1 MALEPG
7 LRNELM
13 LDHYATDA
21 CLVVSPRQIVAIG
34 GIGSTQVPQPMTS
47 AAALIVLEL
56 FVHDTDSDVAFE
68 EFRRIV
74 GGSTDGPGLRLSYP
88 AVEVMLGARR
98 LLVRETSSHQALDL
112 TAHSA
117 NVGKTLVRSI
127 ARSYEAVED
136 EPLDPTRESFE
147 SVVAELADAGLL
159 SPPRG
164 AVDWGSLR
172 RSHPICKRF
181 GFSRGTPIDRYYL
194 DKFVAQIRNRVVG
207 ATVEIGGARQNR
219 ELYRLTNVSEY
230 TAIDAEAHDYV
241 DVVGDA
247 HESSLLAPD
256 SADSILAFN
265 VLEHCADPWLVA
277 RNMHRWLRTGGCA
290 FCMVPNAQRVH
301 NFPRDYWRPLP
312 DGVNWLFRDFGSRE
326 LSQYGNPTSVIASHL
341 GIAAEELTQAELDA
355 QHPDYPVATCIVA
368 TK

>member
-1 MALEPG
+1 
-7 LRNELM
+7 M

-21 CLVVSPRQIVAIG
+21 CLVVSPRQIVSIG
-34 GIGSTQVPQPMTS
+34 GIGSTQAPQPVTS

-56 FVHDTDSDVAFE
+56 FVHDTASDIAFE

-74 GGSTDGPGLRLSYP
+74 GSTDGPGLRLSYP
-88 AVEVMLGARR
+88 AVEVTLGARR
-98 LLVRETSSHQALDL
+98 LLVRETSSRQALDL
-112 TAHSA
+112 TAHSV
-117 NVGKTLVRSI
+117 NTGKTLVRSI
-127 ARSYEAVED
+127 ARSYGAVED
-136 EPLDPTRESFE
+136 QPLNPTRESFE
-147 SVVAELADAGLL
+147 TIVAELVDAGLL

-164 AVDWGSLR
+164 TVDWGSLR
-172 RSHPICKRF
+172 RAHPICKRF

-194 DKFVAQIRNRVVG
+194 DKFLSQVRDRVVG
-207 ATVEIGGARQNR
+207 ETVEIGGAKQNR
-219 ELYRLTNVSEY
+219 DMYRLTNVSNY
-230 TAIDAEAHDYV
+230 MTIDSEAHPYV

-247 HESSLLAPD
+247 HDSTLLAAE
-256 SADSILAFN
+256 SVDSILALN

-277 RNMHRWLRTGGCA
+277 KNMHRWLRTGGCA

-312 DGVNWLFRDFGSRE
+312 DGVNWLFREFSSRE
-326 LSQYGNPTSVIASHL
+326 LFQYGNPTSVVAAHL

-355 QHPDYPVATCIVA
+355 PHPDYPVATCIVA

>member
-1 MALEPG
+1 
-7 LRNELM
+7 
-13 LDHYATDA
+13 
-21 CLVVSPRQIVAIG
+21 
-34 GIGSTQVPQPMTS
+34 
-47 AAALIVLEL
+47 
-56 FVHDTDSDVAFE
+56 
-68 EFRRIV
+68 
-74 GGSTDGPGLRLSYP
+74 
-88 AVEVMLGARR
+88 
-98 LLVRETSSHQALDL
+98 VRETSSRQALDL

-136 EPLDPTRESFE
+136 EPLNPTRESFE

-159 SPPRG
+159 CPPCG

-172 RSHPICKRF
+172 RLHPICKRF

-247 HESSLLAPD
+247 HDSSLLAPD

-326 LSQYGNPTSVIASHL
+326 LSQYGNPTSVIASQL